1 MDDNIQ
7 DVNIGE
13 TTSDTSSSVEEIA
26 PDTLE
31 TSAGEQSNTS
41 EVESGESKR
50 SIPYDRF
57 QEKVAEANR
66 LKEEMAQLRA
76 KAEIADRLGQAL
88 NPVDPQDAYRQQQL
102 EMARQELEALG
113 YAPLERVDQ
122 LIEQKLNAY
131 KWQERFVSQMD
142 TLSKTYDGKDGGPKF
157 VAEEVAKYMDDQ
169 ASRGNIITDPELAF
183 KLMNLDSIAE
193 SKAKKQR
200 SSTFSEKPGGP
211 VHEETDKRKSD
222 LAAAAKTGDM
232 RGFLKKYISIPE

>member
-7 DVNIGE
+7 DVNIEE

-31 TSAGEQSNTS
+31 TSAGEQSNTP

-57 QEKVAEANR
+57 QEKVAEANK

-76 KAEIADRLGQAL
+76 KAEIADKLGQAL

-102 EMARQELEALG
+102 ERARQELEALG
-113 YAPLERVDQ
+113 YAPLEKIDQ
-122 LIEQKLNAY
+122 LVEQKFNAY

-169 ASRGNIITDPELAF
+169 ASRGNTITDPELAF

-222 LAAAAKTGDM
+222 LAAAAKTGNM

>member
-31 TSAGEQSNTS
+31 TSAGEQSNTP
-41 EVESGESKR
+41 EVEGGESKR

-76 KAEIADRLGQAL
+76 KAEVADRLGQAL

-113 YAPLERVDQ
+113 YAPLEKVDQ